1 MCSYGSA
8 VKWHPKRHGSAT
20 EHHHIYSAGN
30 DLHWSCLLGPAIHV
44 KHRFLKRNSPV
55 LSCNF
60 GHFNAESW
68 RPFRAD
74 LLGELQVLAP
84 QQRLVIFSPGGCH
97 LVKVCLPFYSLF
109 LIFITLF
116 FSWSAA
122 VVSGWW
128 GVKVILTVYPLPPHL
143 YWENTVPIL
152 CQCRLQCHPA
162 GASQQP
168 VWPQTRLWLRAAWR
182 CPFPPLY
189 RRFFSWCCHM
199 FCHWL
204 SYIEVKGERCPA
216 VSFQQSAPPHR
227 GIGHMVILL
236 YHGVAYYFDRKFVLA
251 FRFTAW
257 FLNIWL
263 FSLICLVKPILKLFL
278 PKFFAHFTFK
288 VDF

>member
-8 VKWHPKRHGSAT
+8 VKWHPKWHGSAT

-30 DLHWSCLLGPAIHV
+30 NLHWSCLLRPAFHV
-44 KHRFLKRNSPV
+44 KHRFLKRNGPV

-97 LVKVCLPFYSLF
+97 LIKVCLPFYSLF

-189 RRFFSWCCHM
+189 RLFFSWCCHVLPLTVIHRGQRWEM
-199 FCHWL
+199 PSGIISAECTTPSGNWSHGHTSVSLCSILFWQ
-204 SYIEVKGERCPA
+204 E
-216 VSFQQSAPPHR
+216 VSFGFQIHSM
-227 GIGHMVILL
+227 I
-236 YHGVAYYFDRKFVLA
+236 
-251 FRFTAW
+251 
-257 FLNIWL
+257 
-263 FSLICLVKPILKLFL
+263 S
-278 PKFFAHFTFK
+278 
-288 VDF
+288 